1 MFNIDNITRK
11 NIRELTPYSSAR
23 NEYTGSAIILLDANE
38 NPYNTDLNRYPDP
51 YQLELKKTISDIKGV
66 DIEQLFIGNGSDE
79 AIDLLF
85 RAFCEPREDKA
96 YIFPP
101 TYGMYKVS
109 AKINNVEVIE
119 IKLNE
124 NFHLPSIEVTKEN
137 LISKGLLFICSPNN
151 PTGNSHP
158 LSSIKEIANNFHGLV
173 IVDEA
178 YIDFSDS
185 ISAIRL
191 LPDTPNLVV
200 LQTLS
205 KAYGL
210 AGLRLGITYANENII
225 RVLNKIKPPYN
236 INSLSQHKGIEAL
249 KNTANVENQI
259 SSIIAQRIKLM
270 NVLKKIKSIK
280 QVYPSEANFIL
291 AIFENPEIVFKEL
304 QNKGIIIRNRTSQIP
319 GGLRITVGTPN
330 QNIKLIQAL
339 KAIAS

>member
-330 QNIKLIQAL
+330 QNNKLIQAL

>member
-249 KNTANVENQI
+249 KNKANVENQI